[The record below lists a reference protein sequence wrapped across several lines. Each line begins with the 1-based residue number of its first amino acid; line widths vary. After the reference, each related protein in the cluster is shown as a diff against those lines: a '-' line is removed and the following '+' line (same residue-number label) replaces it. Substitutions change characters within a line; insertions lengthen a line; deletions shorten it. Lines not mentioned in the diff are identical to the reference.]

1 MKENNSKLYY
11 PFSKRPPDGDTLEVA
26 SSIYW
31 LRMPLPIALN
41 HINLWLLEG
50 NEGWTIVDTGMV
62 TDESKTIWSKLFE
75 NSFKAKPLEKLVVT
89 HMHLDHSGLAGWLSN
104 QWKVEPYFTEKEFL
118 ETVKIS
124 NGMDHEQREISLDYY
139 KKCGYDKE
147 SLQHFIERIEYR
159 KSLVSKLNKSFKH
172 IKDQEMLNL
181 SDGEWKIIVAKG
193 HSPEHACLYS
203 EKKNIFICGDILLPR
218 ITPNVSV
225 NPANPDSNPLR
236 DWLESLEKIKQ
247 SIPHDVLVLPSH
259 GYPYQGAHRRIEA
272 IVNNHHEKL
281 ERIYQYIDEPK
292 SVTELFPVLFDSKIN
307 QHTLVLAVGETMSHL
322 NYLVAENRL
331 KKSIDEKGLYLF
343 SRT

>member
-1 MKENNSKLYY
+1 MKENSKLDY
-11 PFSKRPPDGDTLEVA
+11 PFSKRPADGQTLKVA
-26 SSIYW
+26 PNIYW

-50 NEGWTIVDTGMV
+50 DEGWTIVDSGMA
-62 TDESKTIWSKLFE
+62 TEESKTVWKNIFT
-75 NSFKAKPLEKLVVT
+75 NVFKTKPLEKIVIT
-89 HMHLDHSGLAGWLSN
+89 HMHLDHSGLAGWLTN
-104 QWKVEPYFTEKEFL
+104 EWDIEPYFTKKEFN
-118 ETVKIS
+118 ETLKIS
-124 NGMDHEQREISLDYY
+124 KGMNPEQQKITLDYY
-139 KKCGYDKE
+139 KKCGYDEE
-147 SLQHFIERIEYR
+147 SQQHFIERIGYR
-159 KSLVSKLNKSFKH
+159 KTLVTNLKSNFQEL
-172 IKDQEMLNL
+172 KDQQTPQL
-181 SDGEWKIIVAKG
+181 SDGIWKIILAEG
-193 HSPEHACLYS
+193 HSPAHACLYS
-203 EKKNIFICGDILLPR
+203 EQKNVFICGDVLLPR

-225 NPANPDSNPLR
+225 NPAHPDSNPLR

-281 ERIYQYIDEPK
+281 DRIYQYIDEPK
-292 SVTELFPVLFDSKIN
+292 SVTELFPILFDSKIN